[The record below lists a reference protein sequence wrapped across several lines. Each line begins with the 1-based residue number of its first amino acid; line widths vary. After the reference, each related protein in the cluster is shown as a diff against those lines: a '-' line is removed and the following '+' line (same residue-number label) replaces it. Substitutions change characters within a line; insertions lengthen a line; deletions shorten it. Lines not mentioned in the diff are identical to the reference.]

1 MKITDVKTY
10 NVLDRSLFVKI
21 DTDEGIWGFGECS
34 PMAIRATAEMIHAAK
49 SMLIGR
55 DPFAIDAIWFDLFS
69 GLYKSG
75 NGGQPAYVISGIDI
89 ALYDLKGKALGV
101 PAFELLGGIFRKDVE
116 LVAALWRLD
125 ETIEREVERVQEAV
139 ASGYRSVKL
148 HMDKRWGFD
157 AEPDRTIALMTSVRR
172 AVGDDI
178 RLLAD
183 MNNAYTFKT
192 ALRVG
197 QAFAEL
203 GVVHFEEPLA
213 AYNYDDLRELSTRLD
228 IPVASG
234 EQEYSRW
241 QFDHL
246 IRHGNPD
253 IIMPDVIKTY
263 GFSESRRIGDLAL
276 MHSKP
281 VVCHNAYPTINT
293 VAHLHY
299 WASTKMCFLPQEYVV
314 DPHPLRDEF
323 PLFPNLPVPV
333 DGRLSVPSGPGLGQ
347 DVDLQLLDK
356 LAR

>member
-1 MKITDVKTY
+1 
-10 NVLDRSLFVKI
+10 
-21 DTDEGIWGFGECS
+21 
-34 PMAIRATAEMIHAAK
+34 
-49 SMLIGR
+49 
-55 DPFAIDAIWFDLFS
+55 
-69 GLYKSG
+69 
-75 NGGQPAYVISGIDI
+75 
-89 ALYDLKGKALGV
+89 
-101 PAFELLGGIFRKDVE
+101 
-116 LVAALWRLD
+116 
-125 ETIEREVERVQEAV
+125 
-139 ASGYRSVKL
+139 
-148 HMDKRWGFD
+148 
-157 AEPDRTIALMTSVRR
+157 
-172 AVGDDI
+172 
-178 RLLAD
+178 